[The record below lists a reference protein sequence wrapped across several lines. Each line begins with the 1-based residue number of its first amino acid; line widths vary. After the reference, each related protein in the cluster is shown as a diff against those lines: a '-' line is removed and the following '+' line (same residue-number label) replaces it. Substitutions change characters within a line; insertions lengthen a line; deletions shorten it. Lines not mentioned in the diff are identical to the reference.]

1 VTREVLDCTTHD
13 PMIVPLE
20 AEMAALVIRRVVDA
34 SIAPH
39 AYQKQNSR
47 QTLAEGLEEYYRAN
61 EGVVA
66 RPASLPPESMA
77 LFRSHDMCHV
87 IFGLSTT
94 IADETMADI
103 RTLLS
108 CDVGWKR
115 YAHYLRTDAQTKA
128 LFKDLGV
135 RRAVLATLR
144 SLPRIARAFVEARRM
159 RKKWPWIPPLSYLTR
174 TLDDLRR
181 EHGIRII

>member
-1 VTREVLDCTTHD
+1 
-13 PMIVPLE
+13 
-20 AEMAALVIRRVVDA
+20 MAALVIRPGA
-34 SIAPH
+34 NESIARH
-39 AYQKQNSR
+39 AYQEQNSR

-87 IFGLSTT
+87 IFGLGTT
-94 IADETMADI
+94 IADETMADT

-128 LFKDLGV
+128 LFKDLGM

-144 SLPRIARAFVEARRM
+144 SVPRIVRAIGEAHRM
-159 RKKWPWIPPLSYLTR
+159 KKKWPWTPPPSYFTR
-174 TLDDLRR
+174 TLGELRR
-181 EHGIRII
+181 EYGIRII